1 MNYYAITVADNFY
14 ENPDENTVFAGVLYL
29 NPEPSKNS
37 GTTLYKE
44 GKSFDPSKFEAAL
57 KANDD
62 RFKKTNL
69 LIQLIIKCLK
79 RL

>member
-1 MNYYAITVADNFY
+1 
-14 ENPDENTVFAGVLYL
+14 VFAGVLYL

-44 GKSFDPSKFEAAL
+44 SKSFDPSKYEAAL

-62 RFKKTNL
+62 RFRKN
-69 LIQLIIKCLK
+69 
-79 RL
+79 